1 MAHLKTVSATTKNWS
16 ELPSDVIVVGVFS
29 KGELSP
35 MAKDVDE
42 TLGGQLQ
49 TAVKN
54 GDVTGRAG
62 ESMIFYGKKHR
73 LIAVG
78 LGEKKNLNLEEIR
91 RASGTAVKTAT
102 RKKLA
107 NIFMEEFAQD
117 KDGAAQAQAEGV
129 ILASYQFLD
138 YKTMNKQNNFMLK
151 KVIVRTWDRS
161 GLRKGSLIANAV
173 CFARD
178 LGNHPGNVATPTKL
192 AQEARKI
199 GKRGKM
205 RVRVFD
211 RAKIIKMGMGGLAGV
226 AAGTDEP
233 PKFIL
238 MEYWGTK
245 KTEKPKVLVGKGLT
259 FDSGGISIKPAS
271 KMDEMKFDM
280 CGSAVVLGAMHAI
293 ADLKPKINVVGIVP
307 STENLSGAKAYK
319 PGDILKAYNGKTIEV
334 LNTDAEGRLILADA
348 LSYASKHYKPE
359 YILDFATLTGAVVV
373 ALGYVATGIM
383 GTDDTLIKKVK
394 SSSNTTAEK
403 VWELPLWKEYCHQ
416 IRSKI
421 ADVKNIGAPMQA
433 GTIAA
438 GAFLKEFVKDGIPWC
453 HFDIAG
459 TAWSD
464 SETDNGGVVREKPYT
479 PKEGASGNV
488 IRLVLDLIE
497 A

>member
-1 MAHLKTVSATTKNWS
+1 MANLKTVSATTKNWS
-16 ELPSDVIVVGVFS
+16 ELSSDVIAVGVFT

-35 MAKDVDE
+35 MAKDIDE

-49 TAVKN
+49 SAVKK
-54 GDVTGRAG
+54 GDITGRGG
-62 ESMIFYGKKHR
+62 ESMVFYGKKYR

-78 LGEKKNLNLEEIR
+78 LGEKKKLNLEQIR
-91 RASGTAVKTAT
+91 RASGTVV
-102 RKKLA
+102 KLA
-107 NIFMEEFAQD
+107 ITNKLSTVLMEEFAQD
-117 KDGAAQAQAEGV
+117 KDGAAQAQSEGA
-129 ILASYQFLD
+129 ILGSYQFLD
-138 YKTMNKQNNFMLK
+138 YKTMNKQNQFILK
-151 KVIVRTWDRS
+151 KVVVRTWDRA
-161 GLRKGSLIANAV
+161 GLKKGSMIGNAV

-178 LGNHPGNVATPTKL
+178 LGNYPGNVATPTRL

-199 GKRGKM
+199 GKRGRM

-226 AAGTDEP
+226 AAGADEP

-238 MEYWGTK
+238 MEYWGSK
-245 KTEKPKVLVGKGLT
+245 KTDKPKVLVGKGLT
-259 FDSGGISIKPAS
+259 FDSGGISIKPAA

-280 CGSAVVLGAMHAI
+280 CGSAVVLGAMHAL
-293 ADLKPKINVVGIVP
+293 ADLKPKINVIGIVP
-307 STENLSGAKAYK
+307 ATENLSGAKAYK

-359 YILDFATLTGAVVV
+359 FILDFATLTGAVIV

-383 GTDDTLIKKVK
+383 GTDIELIKKVK
-394 SSSNTTAEK
+394 FSSKITAEK
-403 VWELPLWKEYCHQ
+403 VWELPLWDEYCHQ

-438 GAFLKEFVKDGIPWC
+438 GAFLKEFVKDEIPWC

-459 TAWSD
+459 TAWDD
-464 SETDNGGVVREKPYT
+464 SETDSEGKVREKPYT
-479 PKEGASGNV
+479 PNEGASGNI